1 MQIYKSPGGA
11 RYVVVDGK
19 VYCKPLTGFAFR
31 SSMTVERYLELIELG
46 FLRFE
51 KLIKPIMV
59 IK

>member
-11 RYVVVDGK
+11 RYVVVDDK
-19 VYCKPLTGFAFR
+19 VYCKPITGFAFR
-31 SSMTVERYLELIELG
+31 SSMTVERYLELIGWG

-51 KLIKPIMV
+51 KLIKPITF